1 MILRGIDSPT
11 NLTPSGI
18 VNYFLILVPSWSPSI
33 TNTYEKNLKKAMVG
47 TIMAT
52 FMVYL
57 NMILRLN
64 P

>member
-11 NLTPSGI
+11 KLTASGI
-18 VNYFLILVPSWSPSI
+18 VTYFLTLVPSWSPSI
-33 TNTYEKNLKKAMVG
+33 TNTYEKNFKKAMVG

-57 NMILRLN
+57 N
-64 P
+64 